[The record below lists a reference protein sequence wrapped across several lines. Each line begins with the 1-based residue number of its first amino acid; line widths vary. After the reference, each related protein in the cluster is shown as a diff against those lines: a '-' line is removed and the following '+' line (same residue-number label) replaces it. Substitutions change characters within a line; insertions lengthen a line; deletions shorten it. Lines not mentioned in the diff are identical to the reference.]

1 MFIYI
6 NIYVW
11 KIPVLML
18 CVCINFQLFIRKLA
32 ITHINMLLIFHYTH
46 IYIFCLLSDMVMNIY
61 YLIEKS
67 TAIFKQQKNI
77 LDNINK
83 MNRALPYRIQHLLNF
98 PYVALKSKVH

>member
-1 MFIYI
+1 
-6 NIYVW
+6 
-11 KIPVLML
+11 
-18 CVCINFQLFIRKLA
+18 
-32 ITHINMLLIFHYTH
+32 
-46 IYIFCLLSDMVMNIY
+46 MVMNIY

-98 PYVALKSKVH
+98 PYVALKSKVHWSHYVRQAVQFTGL